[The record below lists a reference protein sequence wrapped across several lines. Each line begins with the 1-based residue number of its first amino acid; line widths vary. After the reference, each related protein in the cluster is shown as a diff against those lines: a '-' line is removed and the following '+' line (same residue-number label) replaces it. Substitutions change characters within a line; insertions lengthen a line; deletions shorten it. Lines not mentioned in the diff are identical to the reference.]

1 LNFVVIESK
10 RYAIFMLSDSK
21 PLLISFSGI
30 DGAGKSTQIDR
41 LHARLLQAGASVVRL
56 AFWDNVAFMSRFR
69 AGVSHRFLGGEQG
82 IGAPGKPVARND
94 KNDRRWYLTL
104 ARSPLYLLDVLSL
117 RRVVARARAAR
128 PDVIIFDRYIYDQL
142 AHVPDCWIGRS
153 YVRWLLNLAPRPSIA
168 YLLDA
173 CPEAAL
179 ERKPE
184 YPLNFLYRYRN
195 SYFALRS
202 MASEMVVIP
211 ALDVDSVERTI
222 WQEFYSRYP
231 TQRPA
236 LNGRAAST
244 PERIIA

>member
-1 LNFVVIESK
+1 
-10 RYAIFMLSDSK
+10 MLSDSK
-21 PLLISFSGI
+21 PLLLSFSGI

-41 LHARLLQAGASVVRL
+41 LQARLLQAGRSVIRL
-56 AFWDNVAFMSRFR
+56 AFWDNVAFMPQFR

-94 KNDRRWYLTL
+94 KNDRRWYLIL
-104 ARSPLYLLDVLSL
+104 ARSPLYLLDALSL
-117 RRVVARARAAR
+117 RRVVARARPAK

-173 CPEAAL
+173 CPEAAF

-184 YPLNFLYRYRN
+184 YPLTFLYGYRN

-202 MASEMVVIP
+202 MVPEMVVIP
-211 ALDVDSVERTI
+211 ALDVDSVEQTI
-222 WQEFYSRYP
+222 WQEFHSRYP
-231 TQRPA
+231 TERLAPQECA
-236 LNGRAAST
+236 AAS
-244 PERIIA
+244 PRRITA